1 VLFIDFNGFTSKTP
15 RKNFEKNTLNFETL
29 HFKNRYLRILI
40 QFQFYNTDLKTGR
53 TRLQKSVVMEEEQQ
67 DAYYLLTIILFLQIN
82 SPTSTFS
89 LSSLILPAS
98 HSGGMEEIY

>member
-1 VLFIDFNGFTSKTP
+1 
-15 RKNFEKNTLNFETL
+15 
-29 HFKNRYLRILI
+29 
-40 QFQFYNTDLKTGR
+40 
-53 TRLQKSVVMEEEQQ
+53 MEEEQQ